1 MSIEEKTNEIVEFL
15 RPRIEEGLFL
25 YAYQADG
32 KIDLK
37 NVREKVYEELALL
50 EKNLEDRADSEKV
63 FEDAGKNIAFHI
75 NMSLDAAFLSTKKEG
90 RTFFLPSFLSYAP
103 EISEKLMEIEKRI
116 AAPISNI

>member
-1 MSIEEKTNEIVEFL
+1 MSLEEKTNEVVEFL

-50 EKNLEDRADSEKV
+50 ERNLEDKADSEKV

-90 RTFFLPSFLSYAP
+90 HTFFLPSFLSYAS
-103 EISEKLMEIEKRI
+103 EISEKLREVEKGKAI
-116 AAPISNI
+116 PVSNA